1 MKLVRQVI
9 EQTLKDNLKSAN
21 DTITKKNKSDDAE
34 GVDFV
39 EPSDMKKRVELA
51 TSVKANL

>member
-9 EQTLKDNLKSAN
+9 EQTFKDNLELDNAK
-21 DTITKKNKSDDAE
+21 ITKKNKEDDAE

-51 TSVKANL
+51 TSVKANR